1 MSDLSRRAFL
11 AGIAGGA
18 VALSPSLGRAVDSP
32 HNSTPNVGGMDF
44 ILQNGKIITLNPED
58 AIAEAVAVRDGKIMA
73 VGTTPDI
80 RALAGAGT
88 RVFDLGGKCVTPGLV
103 DSHIHL
109 IYYGREFRE
118 GLLDIRFPKARS
130 KKELLQL
137 VETRAKETPKGQWI
151 AGNQG
156 FSMNIGEAPTCSE
169 LDAVSS
175 NHPVYLRHNSGQF
188 AVVNSLALK
197 AAGID
202 RSTKDP
208 YGGKIGRD
216 PATGKP
222 NGILSHYSAENMV
235 HRQIPG
241 WGIRSETDR
250 LNEAREGQRRALAA
264 GYTSAQDVIVTEQ
277 EDIDA
282 YRRLA
287 NEGELKI
294 RLTMMQYLPS
304 EQGAQKLLPLARR
317 LKNEWLTFGGWKLAL
332 DGGGGA
338 GTSLMYDRNLHIA
351 NRSYPYHDQRT
362 LDRIVLQAH
371 RTGLQVAFHATGDR
385 AVDMAINAVEA
396 ALKANPRENHRHR
409 IEHVQFPSRQA
420 LERIK
425 RLGMV
430 VSTSPQW
437 IRFNGEAYRQMT
449 NDETMSRFFPLR
461 TMMEMGI
468 PVAFGCDVPATI
480 MIEPKWALLGAVTRL
495 TPKGYTPAPEQCISI
510 RDALRMHTLG
520 SAYASFEEDIKGSI
534 EPGKLADM
542 VVWSH
547 DIYSASARELGDLKP
562 MATLVGGR
570 VVYQDQAYRRDK
582 KDG

>member
-1 MSDLSRRAFL
+1 MSNLSRRSFL
-11 AGIAGGA
+11 AAIAGGA
-18 VALSPSLGRAVDSP
+18 VALSTSLGRAVDSR
-32 HNSTPNVGGMDF
+32 HNPMPNFGGMDL
-44 ILQNGKIITLNPED
+44 ILLNGKIITLSPKD
-58 AIAEAVAVRDGKIMA
+58 AIAEAVAVRDGKIIA

-80 RALAGAGT
+80 RTLAGAST
-88 RVFDLGGKCVTPGLV
+88 RVVDLGGKCVTPGLV

-109 IYYGREFRE
+109 MYYGREFRE

-137 VETRAKETPKGQWI
+137 VEIRAKETPKGEWI

-156 FSMNIGEAPTCSE
+156 FSINIGDAPTRLE
-169 LDAVSS
+169 LDAVAP

-216 PATGKP
+216 ATSGAP
-222 NGILSHYSAENMV
+222 NGLLSHYSAENLV
-235 HRQIPG
+235 HHLIPG
-241 WGIRSETDR
+241 WGVRSETDR
-250 LNEAREGQRRALAA
+250 LNEAKEGQRRALAA
-264 GYTSAQDVIVTEQ
+264 GYTSAQDVIVTAQ

-287 NEGELKI
+287 NEGGLKI
-294 RLTMMQYLPS
+294 RLTIMQYLSS
-304 EQGAQKLLPLARR
+304 EQGAQKPLLQVRR
-317 LKNEWLTFGGWKLAL
+317 FKDEWLTFSGWKLAL
-332 DGGGGA
+332 DGGAGA
-338 GTSLMYDRNLHIA
+338 GTSLMYDRSLHIA
-351 NRSYPYHDQRT
+351 NRSYPYHDQGT

-385 AVDMAINAVEA
+385 AIDMAINAVEA
-396 ALKANPRENHRHR
+396 ALKASPRENHRHR
-409 IEHVQFPSRQA
+409 IEHVQFPTRQA

-437 IRFNGEAYRQMT
+437 IRFNGEAYRQLT

-480 MIEPKWALLGAVTRL
+480 MIEPKWALHGAVTRA
-495 TPKGYTPAPEQCISI
+495 TPRGYTPAPEQRISI

-520 SAYASFEEDIKGSI
+520 SAYASFEEGIKGSI
-534 EPGKLADM
+534 EPGKMADM

-547 DIYSASARELGDLKP
+547 DVYNVSPRELAQIKP
-562 MATLVGGR
+562 LATIVGGH
-570 VVYQDQAYRRDK
+570 VVYED
-582 KDG
+582 